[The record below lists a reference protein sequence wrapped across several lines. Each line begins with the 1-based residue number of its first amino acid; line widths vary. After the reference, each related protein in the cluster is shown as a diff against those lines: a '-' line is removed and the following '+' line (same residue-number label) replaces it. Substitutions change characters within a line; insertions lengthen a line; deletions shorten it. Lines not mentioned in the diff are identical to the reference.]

1 VSIAVVV
8 ALTSFFSF
16 FFNWYPPPN
25 CTYHLTLQPL
35 FGSILQPLF
44 GSILQP
50 LFGSFPSPTRYQVN
64 GGGTAFNNLA
74 TAASVLTVLVNC
86 MMLLSFL
93 ILRWKVGPS
102 MLNPKP

>member
-1 VSIAVVV
+1 MSIAVVV

-25 CTYHLTLQPL
+25 CTYHLT
-35 FGSILQPLF
+35 LQPLF

-86 MMLLSFL
+86 MMLVSFL